1 MDTDHIYE
9 HGDTVLDPAPE
20 TDRLLTNLFA
30 FFVNM
35 FSFFRNAFKK
45 YFPSGE

>member
-1 MDTDHIYE
+1 MDMIPLNSN
-9 HGDTVLDPAPE
+9 TVLDPAPE